1 MKSTRQ
7 NIILQIISEQEI
19 ETQNQLMDVLAQH
32 GVSSTQAT
40 LSRDIKELHLIKE
53 PAGQGKYRYAVSAH
67 RTKLNFAD
75 KLRTIFRE
83 SVLTVDNAQ
92 NIVVIKTLPG
102 LANAA
107 GSAVDGRA
115 VSGGVPG
122 RRRHG
127 SADHAGHG
135 KRRGFYGRN
144 QGNAALTARKSRR
157 TAEGYADAAIAP
169 H

>member
-1 MKSTRQ
+1 MKNDRQ
-7 NIILQIISEQEI
+7 NQLLQIISEEII
-19 ETQNQLMDVLAQH
+19 ETQEQLLERLQAK
-32 GVSSTQAT
+32 GIKSTQAT
-40 LSRDIKELHLIKE
+40 ISRDIKELHLIKE

-67 RTKLNFAD
+67 RTKLNFAGERPD
-75 KLRTIFRE
+75 GGQRPEYRGHQD
-83 SVLTVDNAQ
+83 S
-92 NIVVIKTLPG
+92 
-102 LANAA
+102 A
-107 GSAVDGRA
+107 GSGQCRGICRGRYGRA

-144 QGNAALTARKSRR
+144 QGNAALTARKLRR

-169 H
+169 HREYRHH